1 MTFEEL
7 LEQEELARN
16 GGLTAEQLAEKK
28 AADEAKAEEA
38 RLAAEQKAIDDAA
51 EEERLAAEE
60 ANKGKSQEELDA
72 EEAAKL
78 DAEKT
83 KPKSLEEIL
92 LAGKVEKQEEVIPE
106 SVKAKLEQL
115 EKEKEEIAGKLAS
128 LQSDPLVKA
137 VTAEATKEQLIA
149 IAAELNG
156 KDYSKSSYKEL
167 MEAEIRAEGFEGEE
181 LAEQLEAELS
191 NFETLLPY
199 QKKKLENELRAKFQ
213 ATAKKGESPTLANLE
228 AAYTEKYAS
237 AKTPADIQKEND
249 AIIAADIQSIKEIGA
264 GAIGTEMYG
273 VKFTQE
279 ELNDIISKE
288 YHPDKVLPYL
298 NEKGNLNAGKF
309 IIDQFKLRNFEKMME
324 NAALSAVGKKNVEE
338 KAVRGTPKNTPVK
351 GDVLTK
357 VQADMKAMGY
367 PEYIYMNA
375 K

>member
-1 MTFEEL
+1 MDFNEI
-7 LEQEELARN
+7 LEREELARN

-38 RLAAEQKAIDDAA
+38 RLAAEQKALDDAA
-51 EEERLAAEE
+51 EQERLAKEE

-72 EEAAKL
+72 EEAARL
-78 DAEKT
+78 EAEKN

-106 SVKAKLEQL
+106 SVKAKMEQL
-115 EKEKEEIAGKLAS
+115 EREKEEIAGKLAS

-237 AKTPADIQKEND
+237 VKKPADIQKENE
-249 AIIAADIQSIKEIGA
+249 AIIAADIQSIKELGA

-279 ELNDIISKE
+279 ELDDIVKKE
-288 YHPDKVLPYL
+288 YHPEKVLNYL
-298 NEKGNLNAGKF
+298 DEKGNLNAGKF

-324 NAALSAVGKKNVEE
+324 NAALAAVGKKNVEE
-338 KAVRGTPKNTPVK
+338 KVVRGVPKGTPAK
-351 GDVLTK
+351 GDVLTAK
-357 VQADMKAMGY
+357 QADMKAMGY
-367 PEYIYMNA
+367 PEYVYMNA

>member
-1 MTFEEL
+1 MDFKEI
-7 LEQEELARN
+7 LEREELARN

-38 RLAAEQKAIDDAA
+38 RLAAEQKALDDAA
-51 EEERLAAEE
+51 EQERLAKEE

-72 EEAAKL
+72 EEAARL
-78 DAEKT
+78 EAEKN

-106 SVKAKLEQL
+106 SVKAKMEQL
-115 EKEKEEIAGKLAS
+115 EREKEEIAGKLAS

-181 LAEQLEAELS
+181 LAEQLEEELS

-237 AKTPADIQKEND
+237 VKKPADIQKENE
-249 AIIAADIQSIKEIGA
+249 AIIAADIQSIKELGA

-279 ELNDIISKE
+279 ELDDIVKKE
-288 YHPDKVLPYL
+288 YHPEKVLNYL
-298 NEKGNLNAGKF
+298 DEKGNLNAGKF

-324 NAALSAVGKKNVEE
+324 NAALAAVGKKNVEE

>member
-1 MTFEEL
+1 MDFKEI
-7 LEQEELARN
+7 LEREELARN

-51 EEERLAAEE
+51 EQARLAAEE
-60 ANKGKSQEELDA
+60 AKKGKSQEELDA
-72 EEAAKL
+72 EEAARL
-78 DAEKT
+78 EAEKN

-106 SVKAKLEQL
+106 SVKAKMEQL
-115 EKEKEEIAGKLAS
+115 EREKEEIAGKLAS

-213 ATAKKGESPTLANLE
+213 ATAKKRL
-228 AAYTEKYAS
+228 
-237 AKTPADIQKEND
+237 
-249 AIIAADIQSIKEIGA
+249 
-264 GAIGTEMYG
+264 
-273 VKFTQE
+273 
-279 ELNDIISKE
+279 
-288 YHPDKVLPYL
+288 
-298 NEKGNLNAGKF
+298 
-309 IIDQFKLRNFEKMME
+309 
-324 NAALSAVGKKNVEE
+324 
-338 KAVRGTPKNTPVK
+338 KA
-351 GDVLTK
+351 
-357 VQADMKAMGY
+357 QH
-367 PEYIYMNA
+367 
-375 K
+375 

>member
-1 MTFEEL
+1 MDFKEI
-7 LEQEELARN
+7 LEREELARN

-38 RLAAEQKAIDDAA
+38 RLAAEQKALDDAA
-51 EEERLAAEE
+51 EQERLAKEE

-72 EEAAKL
+72 EEAARL
-78 DAEKT
+78 EAEKN

-106 SVKAKLEQL
+106 SVKAKMEQL
-115 EKEKEEIAGKLAS
+115 EREKEEIAGKLAS

-237 AKTPADIQKEND
+237 VKKPADIQKENE
-249 AIIAADIQSIKEIGA
+249 AIIAADIQSIKELGA

-279 ELNDIISKE
+279 ELDDIVKKE
-288 YHPDKVLPYL
+288 YHPEKVLNYL
-298 NEKGNLNAGKF
+298 DEKGNLNAGKF

-324 NAALSAVGKKNVEE
+324 NAALAAVGKKNVEE
-338 KAVRGTPKNTPVK
+338 KVVRGVPKGTPAK
-351 GDVLTK
+351 GDVLTAK
-357 VQADMKAMGY
+357 QADMKAMGY
-367 PEYIYMNA
+367 PEYVYMNA